1 MKVTIEYDEK
11 ADAIDALNGTDWRI
25 AMFELDQE
33 LRGMVKHGF
42 DNYGKELTES
52 EIETYHKCRKMLHG
66 WMEVYDLTFD
76 LRFDV

>member
-33 LRGMVKHGF
+33 LRGMVKHG
-42 DNYGKELTES
+42 YEKSKELIDCEV
-52 EIETYHKCRKMLHG
+52 ETYHKCRELLRN
-66 WMEVYDLTFD
+66 WMNHYDLTFD
-76 LRFDV
+76 L